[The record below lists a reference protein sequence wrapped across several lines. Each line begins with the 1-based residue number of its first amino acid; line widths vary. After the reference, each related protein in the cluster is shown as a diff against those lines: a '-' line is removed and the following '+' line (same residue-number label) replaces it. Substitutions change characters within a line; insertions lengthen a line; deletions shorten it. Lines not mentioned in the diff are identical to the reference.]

1 MENGGLAGI
10 VTGIAGAASAIG
22 VAWVNR
28 GSGAA
33 LKELQDRLEKVVGT
47 IGLDGKPGKD
57 SLLGQLAARVA
68 AIESSLPSIAA
79 LGGLSGEVATLRG
92 HVDAQ
97 LKAAKQE
104 WTSFL
109 RAQRQQGSQSP
120 NCVDDEARHDAAEAL
135 RLVREIVSERK
146 EDRESSLA
154 LQLRLQELWTKLDML
169 LRGDIQFGGRK

>member
-33 LKELQDRLEKVVGT
+33 LKELQDQLTLLTGVDRKW
-47 IGLDGKPGKD
+47 GKET
-57 SLLGQLAARVA
+57 LLGQLAARVT
-68 AIESSLPSIAA
+68 AIENALPSIAA
-79 LGGLSGEVATLRG
+79 LGALSGEVATLRS

-104 WTSFL
+104 WNTFL
-109 RAQRQQGSQSP
+109 RAQRAAQGSQP
-120 NCVDDEARHDAAEAL
+120 NFTDEEARHDAAEAL